1 DERHPRLWLND
12 RHPVLRGLGLS
23 VKNLLGVLFVL
34 AGIAMLV
41 LPGQGLLTM
50 LIGLSFLDFPG
61 KRDQERKIISV
72 PMVLQTINRLRE
84 HNRCRDALRHV
95 NELLQPLLKAG
106 RLHVIS
112 VASKTRIA
120 PSDVLRIAPA
130 FPPPTQRADVTVHEP
145 RRRQRVRKSIL
156 IKLRVS

>member
-1 DERHPRLWLND
+1 MLAKIVFDWLYSSSLAWFLFVLSVATFAGSLIAIPWILVRLPPHYFDERHPRLWLND

-61 KRDQERKIISV
+61 KRDLERKIISV
-72 PMVLQTINRLRE
+72 PMVLQTIHRLRE
-84 HNRCRDALRHV
+84 RFGESSLIVYPHCDLVGVTTATDAPPDK
-95 NELLQPLLKAG
+95 EAG
-106 RLHVIS
+106 S
-112 VASKTRIA
+112 
-120 PSDVLRIAPA
+120 
-130 FPPPTQRADVTVHEP
+130 
-145 RRRQRVRKSIL
+145 
-156 IKLRVS
+156 